1 MLRERVANNVFVFTS
16 ELYAQVTAGAI
27 ITPVGA
33 IVIDTL
39 PFPVETRQVVQFIEE
54 RHGVPVRYVVNTHY
68 HADHTYGTCFFKH
81 AHVVSHRLCREL
93 LDKRGRES
101 LERTRRGSRDM
112 ADIEL
117 VLPDIIFD
125 EGSLNLHLGGTTLEM
140 WHAPGHSPDS
150 IMCLVKE
157 ERILFAAD
165 TLMPL
170 PFLADGNWDAYVSTL
185 QTLLTQPF
193 ENVIQ
198 GHGEVILRGEVREK
212 VEEDIL
218 YLRTLRD
225 KIADLLTHNTALD
238 TLEGVSIEACGKSRI
253 PLNGLVQQLH
263 RSNVEALYWALQR
276 EAGEAEQASSNL
288 AQIGGQG

>member
-39 PFPVETRQVVQFIEE
+39 PFPVETRQIAQFVEE

-112 ADIEL
+112 AEIEL
-117 VLPDIIFD
+117 VLPDIVFD

-150 IMCLVKE
+150 IMCMVKE

-170 PFLADGNWDAYVSTL
+170 PFLADGSWETYTATL
-185 QTLLTQPF
+185 KALLLQPF

-218 YLRTLRD
+218 YLRNLRD
-225 KIADLLTHNTALD
+225 KISDVVAHGKGPDALEEVD
-238 TLEGVSIEACGKSRI
+238 IEACGKSRI

-263 RSNVEALYWALQR
+263 RSNVEALYLALQQ
-276 EAGEAEQASSNL
+276 ETGQTEQAPVDL

>member
-27 ITPVGA
+27 ITPAGA

-39 PFPVETRQVVQFIEE
+39 PFPVETRQVVQFIED
-54 RHGVPVRYVVNTHY
+54 RHGVPVRYVINTHY

-81 AHVVSHRLCREL
+81 ARVVSHRLCREL

-112 ADIEL
+112 AEIEL
-117 VLPDIIFD
+117 VLPDIVFD
-125 EGSLNLHLGGTTLEM
+125 EGMLNLHLGGTTLEM

-150 IMCLVKE
+150 IMCMVKE

-170 PFLADGNWDAYVSTL
+170 PFLADGHWEAYISTL
-185 QTLLTQPF
+185 EMLLAQPF

-225 KIADLLTHNTALD
+225 KVVDLVTHNDGFDALD
-238 TLEGVSIEACGKSRI
+238 QIDIEACGKSRI

-263 RSNVEALYWALQR
+263 RSNVEALYWALRR
-276 EAGEAEQASSNL
+276 ERGDAEQAPANL